1 MKHIPRGIPCL
12 IVVLILFGY
21 LSSVMGLSNM
31 LNTIMHTAHD
41 LLLNTVFYLMGICVL
56 TGALGRI
63 FSEFGVVDLL
73 QKILRPVMRPLYN
86 MPGVAVLASV
96 MTFLSDNPA
105 IISLTKNQ
113 KFASYFKRYQ
123 FISLTN
129 FGTAFGMGLLVI
141 VFMIGQGYFG
151 APFIGLIGAAIGG
164 IVATRMMQ
172 FLILREHPEYRD
184 QDVVLECDDAVSADL
199 NQESGLEGE
208 SIFTRVLNSLLDGGK
223 SGVEIGLAIIPGVLI
238 ICTFVMMFTFGGT
251 VEGIDENGQDIIVY
265 TGEAYQG
272 TQLLPWLASKI
283 SIVFQVLFGFES
295 TELVA
300 FPITSLGAVGAAL
313 SLIPEL
319 ISKGIM
325 DGNAVA
331 VFTAMGMCWSG
342 FLSSHT
348 AMLDSLKCRHLL
360 TKDVLSQICGGLTA
374 GIVAHWLYVAVI
386 ALSTLFTPSEIWKNL
401 SDAMLCNN
409 PKHEQVMLTMM
420 EDSTFVVHDWY
431 GVKGSDLVFK
441 VNAEDST
448 IVILN
453 SYAQNNGHYFV
464 DIDKENKFGDVAYA
478 SLYPGSQYSEYAG
491 NKQGGYMYVFMFLH
505 DHRKRI
511 IDRGYYEIVWGNGK
525 AQTTATE
532 EIIRQEWEAIKDSV
546 MAATDSLAQDSVR
559 KLDQ

>member
-172 FLILREHPEYRD
+172 FLILREYPEYRD

-283 SIVFQVLFGFES
+283 SIVFEVLFGFES

>member
-184 QDVVLECDDAVSADL
+184 QDVVLECNDAVSADL
-199 NQESGLEGE
+199 KQESGLEGE

-283 SIVFQVLFGFES
+283 SIVFEVLFGFES

>member
-172 FLILREHPEYRD
+172 FLILREYPEYRD

>member
-559 KLDQ
+559 KSDQ